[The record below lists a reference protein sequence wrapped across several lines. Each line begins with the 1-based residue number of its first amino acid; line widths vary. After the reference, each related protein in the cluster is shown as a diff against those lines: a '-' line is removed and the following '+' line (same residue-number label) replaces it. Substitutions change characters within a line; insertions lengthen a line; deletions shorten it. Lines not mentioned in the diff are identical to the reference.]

1 MLKLFVLLW
10 LLIPAVHAAEKPPA
24 ADRRA
29 WQHGIELLTI
39 NGKNLLIWSSWGNPP
54 TANPGHDWE
63 HDIYYSWVDSCT
75 NNIGPP
81 ALLVGGHEA
90 QEPPS
95 AAVNNRGKMLLT
107 WEDGTHGINQYAA
120 FWDGSAA
127 QASKPFLIRAG
138 GHSGHVAASRERFLV
153 TYSEDW
159 VDAQDGFLELGTGKH
174 LLARIVEDDGR
185 AGPEIRISAGTPE
198 KREDWPVVAGAP
210 SGWMIAWQ
218 RYPQRTLHTVV
229 IDHAGAIRQQTLIAK
244 DLRVGY
250 HYDVQYLPALNAYF
264 VLATTATGGV
274 AVLLNE
280 QGEIIARNDDLPP
293 LVSESRFVWMAEP
306 SGITG
311 AYPALPSGIAVIQV
325 AAEKITLQKTL
336 VADVQWDYIG
346 TAGTF
351 ISPSNVLFATLS
363 TDGLKMFT
371 FNLTGS
377 SLVAEVNAQRCTL
390 ARNST
395 RNSNSEVR

>member
-1 MLKLFVLLW
+1 MKLSTTLKLFVFLW
-10 LLIPAVHAAEKPPA
+10 LLLPALHAAEKETA
-24 ADRRA
+24 ADHRA
-29 WQHGIELLTI
+29 WQHGMELLKL

-54 TANPGHDWE
+54 TAKPGQDWE
-63 HDIYYSWVDSCT
+63 HDIYYSWVDSCA
-75 NNIGPP
+75 NNIGLP
-81 ALLVGGHEA
+81 AVLVGGHEA

-95 AAVNNRGKMLLT
+95 AAVNNRGKVLLT

-120 FWDGSAA
+120 FWDGNSP
-127 QASKPFLIRAG
+127 KTNKKFLIRAG
-138 GHSGHVAASRERFLV
+138 GHSGHVAASRDRFLV

-198 KREDWPVVAGAP
+198 KREDWPVVAGAD

-218 RYPQRTLHTVV
+218 RYPQRTLHTVI

-250 HYDVQYLPALNAYF
+250 HYDVQYLSALNAYL

-274 AVLLNE
+274 AVLMNE
-280 QGEIIARNDDLPP
+280 QGQIIARNDDLPP
-293 LVSESRFVWMAEP
+293 LVSESRFVWTAEA
-306 SGITG
+306 SGIIG
-311 AYPALPSGIAVIQV
+311 AYPTMPSGIAVIQV
-325 AAEKITLQKTL
+325 STEKITLQKTL
-336 VADVQWDYIG
+336 ASDFQWDYIG

-351 ISPSNVLFATLS
+351 TSPSNVLFATLS
-363 TDGLKMFT
+363 TEGLKMFT
-371 FNLTGS
+371 FNL
-377 SLVAEVNAQRCTL
+377 AEQSFVVHSNAQRCAIADGTD
-390 ARNST
+390 R
-395 RNSNSEVR
+395 